1 MIEKETTLKAQPS
14 VDSQR
19 EKARPLRALIG
30 MTIRPKRTFQALNQ
44 RTRTGWWVPA
54 MLMVAVIVATTYTY
68 TSAFAHIMYQQ
79 QLMVYEQMPEQDRGL
94 MPEPEFRMTPT
105 LTMVIRGGGKFLST
119 VVTWLVWAGTLTLAA
134 SLLGAPS
141 LSFGRA
147 LALYAWSSVPI
158 VIRGIAQS
166 VYMAATKTPIY
177 NAGLS
182 GLIIDQ
188 APPPMVMGPQRR
200 MPAIPTQ
207 GEVALASVLGHLDLF
222 TLWHLGLLV
231 MGLMICARWR
241 RNRAL
246 LTVIGIALIVAAAGG
261 GLAMLGGA
269 FGRFRLF

>member
-182 GLIIDQ
+182 GLIVDQ

>member
-1 MIEKETTLKAQPS
+1 
-14 VDSQR
+14 
-19 EKARPLRALIG
+19 
-30 MTIRPKRTFQALNQ
+30 
-44 RTRTGWWVPA
+44 
-54 MLMVAVIVATTYTY
+54 
-68 TSAFAHIMYQQ
+68 
-79 QLMVYEQMPEQDRGL
+79 
-94 MPEPEFRMTPT
+94 
-105 LTMVIRGGGKFLST
+105 

-158 VIRGIAQS
+158 VIRGIAQG
-166 VYMAATKTPIY
+166 VYMSLTQTPIY

-182 GLIIDQ
+182 GLIVDQ

-200 MPAIPTQ
+200 MPVIPTQ